1 MNSLA
6 VNIIMVFVFVIIGG
20 IFAASEMALVS
31 LRESQLRRMEKESK
45 LGKRVAVLARDSG
58 TFLSAVQIGVTFAG
72 FFSSAFG
79 ASTIAPQ
86 LEPALVGWGLS
97 EGAAGPVALIAMTVI
112 VSYLSLVLG
121 ELVPKRIALARNE
134 QASKLLGPSLS
145 KFAVLL
151 KPVIWIV
158 NISSAAILRLIGIN
172 PDDNGS
178 AMSDEEVRD
187 IVVSHEGFDVA
198 ERDMVEDVFQASN
211 TLLREVMRH
220 RRDIIAIPEDATL
233 GEAIATVG
241 EHPYSR
247 YPVYREEIDDVIGF
261 VHIRDLYEA
270 RDKLTADASIK
281 TIIRDILMVPGT
293 GTLMPVM
300 NNMRSTGHHIAV
312 VIDEYGGTDGLV
324 TLEDLI
330 EELVGEIWDEYDT
343 ELYHEEMKLHESKMF
358 DGQTSLEDFYDR
370 TGIAL
375 PEGPYET
382 IAGWML
388 SHMGRL
394 AKPGDVVPINH
405 NLTADQED
413 DSVTIRYELEVAT
426 VEANRITAIQ
436 LRKTTVQTDTDDG
449 NGDIP
454 VKNSAKDT
462 AE

>member
-45 LGKRVAVLARDSG
+45 AGSRVANLARDSG

-86 LEPALVGWGLS
+86 LEPVLVSWGLS
-97 EGAAGPVALIAMTVI
+97 EGAAGPVALVI
-112 VSYLSLVLG
+112 LTLLVSYLSLVLG

-134 QASKLLGPSLS
+134 ATSKILGPPLS

-158 NISSAAILRLIGIN
+158 NVSSAAILRLIGIN
-172 PDDNGS
+172 PDDNGN

-220 RRDIIAIPEDATL
+220 RRDVVAIPEDSTL
-233 GEAIATVG
+233 GQAIEAVADQ
-241 EHPYSR
+241 PYSR

-261 VHIRDLYEA
+261 VHIRDIYEA
-270 RDKLTADASIK
+270 RYKLSADGPITS
-281 TIIRDILMVPGT
+281 IIRDILMVPGT
-293 GTLMPVM
+293 STIMPVM
-300 NNMRSTGHHIAV
+300 NNMRSSGHHIAV

-343 ELYHEEMKLHESKMF
+343 DMYREEMKLHESKMF

-370 TGIAL
+370 SGIQL

-394 AKPGDVVPINH
+394 AKPGDVVPIDH
-405 NLTADQED
+405 HLSEDDED
-413 DSVTIRYELEVAT
+413 DSVSIRYELEVAT
-426 VEANRITAIQ
+426 VEHNRITAIQ
-436 LRKTTVQTDTDDG
+436 LRKTTVQSDTVDG
-449 NGDIP
+449 NETEP
-454 VKNSAKDT
+454 VSDDK
-462 AE
+462 